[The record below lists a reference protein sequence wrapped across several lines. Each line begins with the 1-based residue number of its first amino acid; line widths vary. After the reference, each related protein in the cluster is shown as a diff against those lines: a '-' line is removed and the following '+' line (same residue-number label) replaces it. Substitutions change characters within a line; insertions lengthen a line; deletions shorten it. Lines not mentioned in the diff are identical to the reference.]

1 MSVLQRGSSFQAYV
15 AVGAQRLR
23 RNFSTHAEATAWEAL
38 ARQALER
45 GQPVPELPNGS
56 RPIITEWTLAQAA
69 DRCFD
74 LHWKGKASER
84 HVLIN
89 VNKALKHFG
98 TRVAVSSIST
108 EQIDDW
114 ILALRNQGLSG
125 GTINRNLAAL
135 SKIIRTAHE
144 SGRVEKMPKF
154 RRQKEGQH
162 RLRWLTVEEV
172 DKALECAKTFY
183 PMLHDSIVISVDTGI
198 RRGELL
204 RLEPRDVVNNNLM
217 VWVTKN
223 EQPRSIPLTKRSIEV
238 LTRLCHGLSPTAK
251 LFPQHEWIRSPWE
264 HVKDL
269 AGLGDDVVWHTL
281 RHTFASRLVQRGVPI
296 QVVKELM
303 GHKTIAMTMRYAKL
317 CPTNHQDAISVLET

>member
-1 MSVLQRGSSFQAYV
+1 MSVSQRGSSFQAYV
-15 AVGAQRLR
+15 AVGSQRLR

-56 RPIITEWTLAQAA
+56 RPVINEWTLSQAA

-98 TRVAVSSIST
+98 TRVSVASITTEAV
-108 EQIDDW
+108 DDW
-114 ILALRNQGLSG
+114 ILKLKQQGLSG

-135 SKIIRTAHE
+135 SKIVRTAHE

-162 RLRWLTVEEV
+162 RLRWLTDEEITKTLEV
-172 DKALECAKTFY
+172 AKSLYPLLSDALCVS
-183 PMLHDSIVISVDTGI
+183 LDTGV

-204 RLEPRDVVNNNLM
+204 RIEPRDLVDGNLM

-223 EQPRSIPLTKRSIEV
+223 EDPRSIPLTKRSKEV
-238 LTRLCHGLSPTAK
+238 LSRLAHGLAPTAK

-264 HVKDL
+264 HVKDI
-269 AGLGDDVVWHTL
+269 AGLGEDVVWHTL

-296 QVVKELM
+296 QVVQKLM
-303 GHKTIAMTMRYAKL
+303 GHKTISITMRYAKL
-317 CPTNHQDAISVLET
+317 RPSNLQDAIGLLDT

>member
-15 AVGAQRLR
+15 AVGNQRLR
-23 RNFSTHAEATAWEAL
+23 RNFSTHADATAWEAL

-45 GQPVPELPNGS
+45 GLPVPELPNGS
-56 RPIITEWTLAQAA
+56 RPIINEWTLAQAA

-74 LHWKGKASER
+74 LHWKGKPSER

-98 TRVAVSSIST
+98 TRVSVASITT

-114 ILALRNQGLSG
+114 ILKLREQGLSG

-162 RLRWLTVEEV
+162 RLRWLSEQEV
-172 DKALECAKTFY
+172 SRVLEVSKDIYPLLNDALT
-183 PMLHDSIVISVDTGI
+183 ISVDTGI

-204 RLEPRDVVNNNLM
+204 RIEPRDIVDGNLM
-217 VWVTKN
+217 IWVSKN
-223 EQPRSIPLTKRSIEV
+223 EEPRSVPLTKRSAEV
-238 LTRLCHGLSPTAK
+238 LSRLSHGLVSTVR

-269 AGLGDDVVWHTL
+269 ADLGDDVVWHTL
-281 RHTFASRLVQRGVPI
+281 RHTFASRLVQKGVPI
-296 QVVKELM
+296 QVVQKLM
-303 GHKTIAMTMRYAKL
+303 GHKTITITMRYAKL
-317 CPTNHQDAISVLET
+317 RPSNLQDAISLLEP